1 MIKVGFRATAEAG
14 LPRILPVAEGAVP
27 PAFAAAA
34 DAARFT
40 GRAGEICEPAAAP
53 RLLLLGLGAAP
64 TPQALRVAGAAAA
77 ARLAEVPHVVLDGA
91 ALSGESLAA
100 LAGGIALRAWR
111 FDAHRTR
118 DAAPRLKRLTV
129 ATPHPRAAEAAWLR
143 EAAAVQ
149 GCLFARDLV
158 SEPANHLTTKTFAKR
173 LEGLAEFG
181 IHVDVLGRKR
191 LTRAGFG
198 ALLAVGRGAATPP
211 RLAVLRWRGSFDA
224 PPVVFVGKG
233 IVFDTGGISI
243 KPAQGMETM
252 RADMAGAAA
261 CAGAML
267 ALALR
272 NAPAPAI
279 AVPPLAENA
288 TGADS
293 YRPGDVLRTLSGRTV
308 EVVDTDAEGR
318 LILADALHHA
328 LSFRPR
334 ALIDLATLTGAIVSA
349 LGHHRAGLFGTD
361 QALMAALAA
370 AGEAVGE
377 ELWPMPIAAGHRA
390 DLFSEIADLRQCV
403 PSARGEGGWAAR
415 FIPDACHAA
424 AFLRE
429 FAGDAP
435 WAHLDIAGVDT
446 ADTAHPLGPAGATGF
461 GVRLLDQLVA
471 MRFEEPD
478 HHAPVTPT
486 GSAV

>member
-1 MIKVGFRATAEAG
+1 LPEGADLPAGAAASGFRAEPG
-14 LPRILPVAEGAVP
+14 QV
-27 PAFAAAA
+27 F
-34 DAARFT
+34 
-40 GRAGEICEPAAAP
+40 EPAAAP
-53 RLLLLGLGAAP
+53 RRAFVGLGRAR
-64 TPQALRVAGAAAA
+64 TRLDLETAGAAAA
-77 ARLAEVPHVVLDGA
+77 AHFAEAPHLALDARGLPPDHA
-91 ALSGESLAA
+91 AA
-100 LAGGIALRAWR
+100 LAAGAALRAWR

-118 DAAPRLKRLTV
+118 NVKPGLARVTVFTEEAHAA
-129 ATPHPRAAEAAWLR
+129 RAAWERA
-143 EAAAVQ
+143 EPAVR

-158 SEPANHLTTKTFAKR
+158 AEPANHLTTRVFAKR

-198 ALLAVGRGAATPP
+198 ALLAVGRGSATPP

-224 PPVVFVGKG
+224 PPVAFVGKG

-243 KPAQGMETM
+243 KPAGGMAAM

-272 NAPAPAI
+272 RSPAPAV
-279 AVPPLAENA
+279 AVLALAENA
-288 TGADS
+288 TGAES

-318 LILADALHHA
+318 LVLADALHHA
-328 LSFRPR
+328 ARAFRPR
-334 ALIDLATLTGAIVSA
+334 ATVDLATLTGSIVSA
-349 LGHHRAGLFGTD
+349 LGHHRAGLFGND
-361 QALMAALAA
+361 GALMAALAA
-370 AGEAVGE
+370 AGEVVGE
-377 ELWPMPIAAGHRA
+377 RLWPMPIGEGHRA
-390 DLFSEIADLRQCV
+390 ELASDIADIRQCV

-429 FAGDAP
+429 FAGRAP

-446 ADTAHPLGPAGATGF
+446 ADAPHPLGPAGPTGF
-461 GVRLLDQLVA
+461 GVRLLDTLVA
-471 MRFEEPD
+471 TGFEEPD
-478 HHAPVTPT
+478 HHAHP
-486 GSAV
+486 